1 MLTKAELERYQ
12 RQILIEGFDEAG
24 QEKLKQAKV
33 MIAGVGGLGSPIA
46 IYLTVAGVGHIRI
59 VDNDVVEPSNLNRQ
73 ILHWDNDISKAKVQS
88 AREKLSQLN
97 PNITVEAL
105 QETIAED
112 NVLEL
117 VGDCHL
123 IVDAMDNFPARY
135 LLNKAALT
143 KRIPFFYGGINGLYG
158 MATTL
163 IPGETGC
170 LRCIVNEAPPPMVIP
185 VIGVTPG
192 IIGCIQATEV
202 IKYIVG
208 NGKLLKNRLL
218 LVDGLEMTFQEVE
231 CGIDPK
237 CPDCGCL

>member
-117 VGDCHL
+117 VGDCRL

-135 LLNKAALT
+135 LLN
-143 KRIPFFYGGINGLYG
+143 
-158 MATTL
+158 
-163 IPGETGC
+163 
-170 LRCIVNEAPPPMVIP
+170 
-185 VIGVTPG
+185 
-192 IIGCIQATEV
+192 
-202 IKYIVG
+202 
-208 NGKLLKNRLL
+208 
-218 LVDGLEMTFQEVE
+218 
-231 CGIDPK
+231 
-237 CPDCGCL
+237 